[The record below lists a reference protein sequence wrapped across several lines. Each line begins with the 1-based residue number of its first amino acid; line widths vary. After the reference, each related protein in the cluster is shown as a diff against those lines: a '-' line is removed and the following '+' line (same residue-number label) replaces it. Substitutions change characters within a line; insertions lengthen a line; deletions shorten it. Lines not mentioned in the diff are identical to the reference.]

1 MKRILFGAIIALS
14 VAACGGAEEVTEEVV
29 TVDTAAVIA
38 LENATQE
45 VDLGLEKLENEVND
59 LSSDIDS
66 LLNGI

>member
-14 VAACGGAEEVTEEVV
+14 VAACGGAEEATEEVV
-29 TVDTAAVIA
+29 TVDTAAVIE

-45 VDLGLEKLENEVND
+45 VDLGLEKLENEVNY
-59 LSSDIDS
+59 LNNDIDS

>member
-14 VAACGGAEEVTEEVV
+14 VAACGGAEEATEEVV
-29 TVDTAAVIA
+29 PVDTAAVIE

-59 LSSDIDS
+59 LNNDIDS

>member
-14 VAACGGAEEVTEEVV
+14 VAACGGAEEATEEVV
-29 TVDTAAVIA
+29 TVDTAAVIE

-45 VDLGLEKLENEVND
+45 VDLGLEKLENEVSD
-59 LSSDIDS
+59 LNNDIDS

>member
-14 VAACGGAEEVTEEVV
+14 VAACGGAEEATEEVV
-29 TVDTAAVIA
+29 TVDTAAVIE

-59 LSSDIDS
+59 LNNDIDS

>member
-14 VAACGGAEEVTEEVV
+14 VAACGGAEEATEEAVI
-29 TVDTAAVIA
+29 VDTAAVIE

-45 VDLGLEKLENEVND
+45 VDLGLEKLENEVSD
-59 LSSDIDS
+59 LNNDIDS

>member
-14 VAACGGAEEVTEEVV
+14 VAACGGAEEATEEVV
-29 TVDTAAVIA
+29 TVDTAAVIE

-45 VDLGLEKLENEVND
+45 VDIGLEKLENEVND
-59 LSSDIDS
+59 LNNDIDS

>member
-14 VAACGGAEEVTEEVV
+14 LAACGGAEEATEELV
-29 TVDTAAVIA
+29 TVDTAAVIE

-45 VDLGLEKLENEVND
+45 VDLGLEKLENEVSD
-59 LSSDIDS
+59 LNNDIDS